1 MATRKQF
8 ETCPMLA
15 RSDWG
20 LSHIGSKGLSHCI
33 SSVQSTAGFHG
44 PKVAGWLIFLN
55 GCHRGE
61 DMRLPV
67 GESKI
72 GSSWLNDC
80 IVTGVGV
87 GSQHAVIKAGA
98 GEASIEP
105 VAANRIVKLNNNLI
119 SGSQALEDGYLIT
132 IGEVHCIYRSA
143 DIFSPGYV
151 PPVAP
156 MPVQMPA
163 QTLPLEMVC
172 GWLVFNRGSCAGQ
185 DFRLIH
191 GSNRIGSFAGLEL
204 SILDSNVSPHALTL
218 DVSSKE
224 CKIQWA
230 KDYRLMRVNGRDIQA
245 GQVLLDSDVI
255 EMDHLEAYVKWLR
268 S

>member
-1 MATRKQF
+1 MAARKHF

-20 LSHIGSKGLSHCI
+20 VSHVSSKGLSHCI
-33 SSVQSTAGFHG
+33 SSVQSAVGFHG

-67 GESKI
+67 GDSQI

-98 GEASIEP
+98 GEAHITP
-105 VAANRIVKLNNNLI
+105 VAANRVVKVNNETI
-119 SGSQALEDGYLIT
+119 SGRRALDDGCLIT

-143 DIFSPGYV
+143 EPSAPGHV
-151 PPVAP
+151 MPVAP
-156 MPVQMPA
+156 SPIHMPA

-172 GWLVFNRGSCAGQ
+172 GWLVFNRGVCTGQ

-191 GSNRIGSFAGLEL
+191 GINRIGSQAGLEICIPDANL
-204 SILDSNVSPHALTL
+204 SAHVLTL
-218 DVSSKE
+218 EASSKE
-224 CKIQWA
+224 CKINYA
-230 KDYRLMRVNGRDIQA
+230 KDYRLIHVNGREAQV
-245 GQVLLDSDVI
+245 GQVLVDSDAV
-255 EMDHLEAYVKWLR
+255 EMGHLEAHVKWLR